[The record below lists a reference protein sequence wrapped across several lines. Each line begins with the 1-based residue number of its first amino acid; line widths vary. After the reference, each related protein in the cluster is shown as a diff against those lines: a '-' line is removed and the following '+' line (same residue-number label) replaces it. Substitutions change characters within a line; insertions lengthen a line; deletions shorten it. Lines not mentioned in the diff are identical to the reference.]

1 VNDSEGDEGAA
12 STEQRSGEA
21 QRLRAGAGTASQHPK
36 AGQVVNPGAG
46 LMGHREVFKTELP
59 HLARGG
65 ADQTELQLKDNA
77 VAAW

>member
-1 VNDSEGDEGAA
+1 VDS
-12 STEQRSGEA
+12 
-21 QRLRAGAGTASQHPK
+21 
-36 AGQVVNPGAG
+36 GAG
-46 LMGHREVFKTELP
+46 LMGQRTVFKTELP